1 MCEWV
6 CNIICYF
13 FGSINQQMLEF
24 TSSQWKKYNKTS
36 TIKQLHLMI
45 LPFSFGIYMRVYSRL
60 LCQYA
65 CLCVCVCVCVRVL
78 SESNMPMK
86 VFLFNFN
93 HFSIIIERF
102 TNEIES
108 EKMNRNQKLI
118 DADQTFF
125 VVAVVVAFLLTFVYN
140 LQFLI

>member
-1 MCEWV
+1 
-6 CNIICYF
+6 
-13 FGSINQQMLEF
+13 
-24 TSSQWKKYNKTS
+24 
-36 TIKQLHLMI
+36 
-45 LPFSFGIYMRVYSRL
+45 MRVYSML

-65 CLCVCVCVCVRVL
+65 CLCVCACVCVCVRVV

-93 HFSIIIERF
+93 HFSLIIERL

-125 VVAVVVAFLLTFVYN
+125 VVVVAFSLTFVYN